1 MYDNGSFLCV
11 GRLAVARALVGSGL
25 SLALLTALGTAAAS
39 QTPLQKTEAL
49 IWVIT
54 AISVA
59 GALITFGFMVYAL
72 WRFRDP
78 RTRGRR
84 YG

>member
-1 MYDNGSFLCV
+1 MYDNGSFLRV
-11 GRLAVARALVGSGL
+11 GRLAVARALLGSGL
-25 SLALLTALGTAAAS
+25 GLAVLSAIGNAAAS
-39 QTPLQKTEAL
+39 QTPLQKTEAA